1 MTHAHVT
8 SWLLAVVF
16 FAVAYMLYKK
26 GDQKKSKIFH
36 MITRLMYLLILG
48 TGGKMLFDYL
58 TDPTIVNK
66 GPLIVKMV
74 LGLTVIGLME
84 IILVQRKRGETKLMN
99 WVFFWISFL
108 LTMFYGWMV
117 L

>member
-8 SWLLAVVF
+8 SWFLAVVLF
-16 FAVAYMLYKK
+16 VIAYMLYKK

-36 MITRLMYLLILG
+36 MIARLMYLLIIA

-58 TDPTIVNK
+58 TDPTIVNR
-66 GPLIVKMV
+66 GPLIIKMI
-74 LGLTVIGLME
+74 LGLSVIGLME
-84 IILVQRKRGETKLMN
+84 IILVQKKRGVTKLRN
-99 WVFFWISFL
+99 WAFFWITFL
-108 LTMFYGWMV
+108 LTLYYGWNV